1 MPQIVYRGDG
11 EAQIGELRLIKDQPQ
26 EISEERAEELKAIA
40 DQLQERGLE
49 LILEPKAKPE

>member
-26 EISEERAEELKAIA
+26 DISDQLAEELKSIA

-49 LILEPKAKPE
+49 LILEPKSKD

>member
-11 EAQIGELRLIKDQPQ
+11 EAQVGELRLIKDQPQ
-26 EISEERAEELKAIA
+26 DIPDKLAEELKSIA

-49 LILEPKAKPE
+49 LILEPKTKD